1 MFAENRNM
9 ESADTTTQQL
19 MFSLIE
25 LWKTSGKSQ
34 KEFCQQKD
42 LAYHKFHYWFKKY
55 NEEMNPDKDRTL
67 SFSQVVIPEQF
78 SSRSGIIELQ
88 YPDGRRLI
96 FHQSVDAS
104 FLRALLN

>member
-1 MFAENRNM
+1 M

-34 KEFCQQKD
+34 KEFCQEKN

-55 NEEMNPDKDRTL
+55 NEETNPDKDRMP
-67 SFSQVVIPEQF
+67 SFTRVVVPEQF
-78 SSRSGIIELQ
+78 SSRQGVVELQ

-96 FHQSVDAS
+96 FHQHVDVS
-104 FLRALLN
+104 FLRSLLN